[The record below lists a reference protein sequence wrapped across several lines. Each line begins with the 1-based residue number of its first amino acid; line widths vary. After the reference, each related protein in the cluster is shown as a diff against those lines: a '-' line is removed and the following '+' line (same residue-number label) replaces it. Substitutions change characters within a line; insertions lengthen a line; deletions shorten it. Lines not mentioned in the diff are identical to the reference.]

1 MTKHLT
7 IITGSS
13 RGLGAAM
20 AEQRLLPGHS
30 VLGIA
35 RQIHPTLQAQAESAG
50 ATLTQWA
57 IDLSDAAP
65 AALRLQAW
73 LEAVDGSA
81 LTSVTLINNAGV
93 IGALAP
99 LDRLPLA
106 EIVQGLRVGL
116 ESAMLLSAV
125 FLDATRSWPGQRRVL
140 NISSGLGRSAM
151 AGSAVY
157 CAAKAGMD
165 HFTRAVAL
173 EQATQAN
180 PARLVSMAP
189 GVIDTDMQIQ
199 LRAGDPALFP
209 DRARFVKLQADGALL
224 SPADCATRLLAR
236 LERADFGQTVIADIR
251 EG

>member
-1 MTKHLT
+1 
-7 IITGSS
+7 
-13 RGLGAAM
+13 
-20 AEQRLLPGHS
+20 LPGHS